1 MECVSY
7 DHVFAADIATR
18 LHGYGKLL
26 VGAQTASRGKG
37 SRGDQKSNKA
47 ARERCSSALKMR
59 GDLMLLSSDS
69 ELTDYDYED

>member
-7 DHVFAADIATR
+7 DHIFVADIATR

-26 VGAQTASRGKG
+26 IGAQTSSRGKG
-37 SRGDQKSNKA
+37 SKRDQKSNKA
-47 ARERCSSALKMR
+47 TRERSSSVLKMR

>member
-26 VGAQTASRGKG
+26 VGAQIECRGKG
-37 SRGDQKSNKA
+37 SREDQKSNKA
-47 ARERCSSALKMR
+47 AREKSSSVLKMR

>member
-26 VGAQTASRGKG
+26 VGAQTSSRGKG
-37 SRGDQKSNKA
+37 SREDQKSNKA
-47 ARERCSSALKMR
+47 ARERSSSVLRMR